1 MSLLYVSMIAMKK
14 TLNNIS
20 YSNEVLNNTFNNI
33 TIKNGNYVKV
43 NSIKVTIPLNGSEDE
58 CVFTSENKQL
68 IHMMIDQGEIEK
80 FMPYMLW
87 EQTIRSIIFKESSI
101 KSIDLDQFV
110 NWNIARISFSIGKY
124 RKCTKKQIEFF
135 RFLRTD
141 QRSEILSGNDQIV
154 FKQYIKASHSCKNNS
169 VPHFLVT

>member
-1 MSLLYVSMIAMKK
+1 
-14 TLNNIS
+14 
-20 YSNEVLNNTFNNI
+20 
-33 TIKNGNYVKV
+33 
-43 NSIKVTIPLNGSEDE
+43 
-58 CVFTSENKQL
+58 
-68 IHMMIDQGEIEK
+68 MMIDQGEIEK

-124 RKCTKKQIEFF
+124 RKCTKKEIEFF

>member
-1 MSLLYVSMIAMKK
+1 
-14 TLNNIS
+14 
-20 YSNEVLNNTFNNI
+20 
-33 TIKNGNYVKV
+33 
-43 NSIKVTIPLNGSEDE
+43 
-58 CVFTSENKQL
+58 
-68 IHMMIDQGEIEK
+68 MMIDQGEIEK

-87 EQTIRSIIFKESSI
+87 EQTIRSIVFKESSI

-124 RKCTKKQIEFF
+124 RKCTKKEIEFF

-154 FKQYIKASHSCKNNS
+154 FKQYIKASHSCNNNS